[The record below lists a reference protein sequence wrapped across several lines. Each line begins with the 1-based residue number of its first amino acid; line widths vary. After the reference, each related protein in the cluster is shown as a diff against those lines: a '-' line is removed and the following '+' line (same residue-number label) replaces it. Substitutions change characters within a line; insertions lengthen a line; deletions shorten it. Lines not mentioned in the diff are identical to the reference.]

1 MTPRYKLRYDI
12 RFQPLGEEYIGVAV
26 GADATRFQGMLRLNE
41 TGVRIAQLLAE
52 PRTVIELAEML
63 AEEYD
68 EQQSVLCNIV
78 NDTIASLGGIV
89 EETQD
94 TEA

>member
-12 RFQPLGEEYIGVAV
+12 RFQPLGDEYVGVAV
-26 GADATRFQGMLRLNE
+26 GADAARFYGMLRLNE

-52 PRTVIELAEML
+52 PRTVSEMAELL

-68 EQQSVLCNIV
+68 EQQDVLREIV
-78 NDTIASLGGIV
+78 SGTITSLGSIV
-89 EETQD
+89 EVTKE

>member
-1 MTPRYKLRYDI
+1 MTRRYRLLYDI
-12 RFQPLGEEYIGVAV
+12 RFQPLGDEYVGVAV
-26 GADATRFQGMLRLNE
+26 GADAARFHGMLQLNE

-52 PRTVIELAEML
+52 PRTVSEMAELL

-68 EQQSVLCNIV
+68 EQQDVLREIV
-78 NDTIASLGGIV
+78 NGTIASLGSIV
-89 EETQD
+89 EVTKE

>member
-1 MTPRYKLRYDI
+1 
-12 RFQPLGEEYIGVAV
+12 
-26 GADATRFQGMLRLNE
+26 MLRLNE
-41 TGVRIAQLLAE
+41 TGVRIAQLLAK